1 MLLTETLS
9 LEATNAFL
17 FTKHLF
23 DFVDIISLDEEENLL
38 TETVSLDDNNIGVD
52 TPFG

>member
-17 FTKHLF
+17 FAKHF
-23 DFVDIISLDEEENLL
+23 FDIISLDEEDFFL
-38 TETVSLDDNNIGVD
+38 TETVSLDDNNIDVD